1 MFAYP
6 MTSGEQ
12 AYLAMPRL
20 RLQDR
25 DLSLRAVQPADIE
38 SIRQWR
44 NAQMDVLR
52 QTNVISAEAQKR
64 YFAEYV
70 WPQKDKSHPKQILL
84 AIERNGELIGYGG
97 LVHISWLDLR
107 AEVSFLLAPTIEIH
121 HHLRSEIFTDTLRLL
136 QEFAFLDLS
145 LSRLWT
151 ETYSNRIRHIHTLE
165 SVGFQLEGRLRN
177 HVVMGNIFLDSLIH
191 GSLSSNWRK

>member
-1 MFAYP
+1 

-12 AYLAMPRL
+12 AYRAMPRL

-52 QTNVISAEAQKR
+52 QTSVISPEAQQR
-64 YFAEYV
+64 YFAEHV
-70 WPQKDKSHPKQILL
+70 WPQKDKLHPKQILL
-84 AIERNGELIGYGG
+84 AIERSGELIGYGG
-97 LVHISWLDLR
+97 LVHISWPDLR
-107 AEVSFLLAPTIEIH
+107 AEVSFLLAPTIELQ
-121 HHLRSEIFTDTLRLL
+121 HHLRSEIFANTLRLL

-145 LSRLWT
+145 LLRLWT

-191 GSLSSNWRK
+191 GSLSHQWRK